1 MDNVTNYLIFNKK
14 MKKEKITRQV
24 DIFTTRKIINQ

>member
-14 MKKEKITRQV
+14 MKKEKITRQA